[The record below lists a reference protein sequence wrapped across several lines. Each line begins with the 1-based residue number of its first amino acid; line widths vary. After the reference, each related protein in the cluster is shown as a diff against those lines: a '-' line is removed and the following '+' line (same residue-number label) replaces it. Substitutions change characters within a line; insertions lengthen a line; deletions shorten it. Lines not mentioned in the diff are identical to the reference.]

1 MLTKRRRIE
10 RRATAYAV
18 KWRNSHNVYAILA
31 ELTVVPGTTPTATR
45 WSASAHARVNIEVA
59 SNVDFDKAV
68 RAATTVMAED
78 VVFEPILARHA
89 TTTLAFMR
97 GQTPFHRAA
106 VGYLIEL
113 VCWR

>member
-1 MLTKRRRIE
+1 MLAKRRRVVGSP
-10 RRATAYAV
+10 AAYHV
-18 KWRNSHNVYAILA
+18 KWRNSHNVYTILA
-31 ELTVVPGTTPTATR
+31 ELTTVPNTPSTVTR
-45 WSASAHARVNIEVA
+45 WSASAHARVNVEVA
-59 SNVDFDKAV
+59 NNIDLDRAI
-68 RAATTVMAED
+68 RAAVASMAAD
-78 VVFEPILARHA
+78 IVLEPIPARHA